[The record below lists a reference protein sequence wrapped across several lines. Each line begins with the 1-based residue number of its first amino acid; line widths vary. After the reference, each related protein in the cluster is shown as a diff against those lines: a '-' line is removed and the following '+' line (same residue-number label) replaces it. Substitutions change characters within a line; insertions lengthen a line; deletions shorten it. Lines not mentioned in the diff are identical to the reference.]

1 MTTAVAPAV
10 APAVAHVAPAPLL
23 AAVDPVTDEP
33 LDLDTVVTRVAERVD
48 SLRRELVLLTGDMK
62 VLRRLAKQ
70 KDRGTNKR
78 KKPTPDADRRPS
90 GFARPSELSDELCDF
105 LHVERGS
112 ALARTMVTR
121 MICKHIKD
129 NALNDETN
137 KRCIDFAKPMAH
149 DLKAL
154 LRPEPGAVVTFFNL
168 QRYLKQHIR
177 RADGPA
183 GPDAPAGPSG
193 PSGPAAGPS
202 ATSPSTATVSATPA
216 SITTAEVDAVREGTR
231 EAAKKRAK
239 REA

>member
-1 MTTAVAPAV
+1 MSAAVAPATTATPAA
-10 APAVAHVAPAPLL
+10 APV
-23 AAVDPVTDEP
+23 VDEA
-33 LDLDTVVTRVAERVD
+33 LDMEGVLTRVTERID
-48 SLRRELVLLTGDMK
+48 AMRRELVLLTGDMK
-62 VLRRLAKQ
+62 VLRRVAK
-70 KDRGTNKR
+70 KDRGSNKR

-137 KRCIDFAKPMAH
+137 KRCIDFGKPMAA

-177 RADGPA
+177 RVEGTT
-183 GPDAPAGPSG
+183 APT
-193 PSGPAAGPS
+193 
-202 ATSPSTATVSATPA
+202 TSPVSQSTTVETVTATPA
-216 SITTAEVDAVREGTR
+216 SITTAEVEGVREGAR
-231 EAAKKRAK
+231 DAARKRTK

>member
-1 MTTAVAPAV
+1 MSTAVAPAATASVV
-10 APAVAHVAPAPLL
+10 APIVAPI
-23 AAVDPVTDEP
+23 VDEP
-33 LDLDTVVTRVAERVD
+33 LDMDGVLTRVTERIDV
-48 SLRRELVLLTGDMK
+48 LRRELVLLAGDMK
-62 VLRRLAKQ
+62 VLRRVAKQ
-70 KDRGTNKR
+70 KDRGGNKR

-105 LHVERGS
+105 LRVERGT

-137 KRCIDFAKPMAH
+137 KRCIDFGKPMAA

-177 RADGPA
+177 RVEGTT
-183 GPDAPAGPSG
+183 APT
-193 PSGPAAGPS
+193 
-202 ATSPSTATVSATPA
+202 TSPVTTTTNTVSATPA
-216 SITTAEVDAVREGTR
+216 SITTAEVEGVREGAR
-231 EAAKKRAK
+231 DAARKRTK

>member
-1 MTTAVAPAV
+1 MTTAVAA
-10 APAVAHVAPAPLL
+10 APALVV
-23 AAVDPVTDEP
+23 DEP
-33 LDLDTVVTRVAERVD
+33 LDMDAVLTRVTERVD
-48 SLRRELVLLTGDMK
+48 AMRRELVLLTGDMK
-62 VLRRLAKQ
+62 VLRRVAKQ
-70 KDRGTNKR
+70 KDRGNNKR

-105 LHVERGS
+105 LHVERGT

-137 KRCIDFAKPMAH
+137 KRCIDFTKPMAA
-149 DLKAL
+149 DLKTL

-177 RADGPA
+177 RVEGTT
-183 GPDAPAGPSG
+183 APT
-193 PSGPAAGPS
+193 
-202 ATSPSTATVSATPA
+202 TSPTTTSTSTVTATPA
-216 SITTAEVDAVREGTR
+216 SITTAEVEAVREGAR
-231 EAAKKRAK
+231 DAGKKRAK